1 MKTWAKRVAVLVA
14 VVSLSSLGYEAT
26 AGFRHLRMF
35 RSSCAGPSCS
45 GPSCWGPSFGCSA
58 PRGCHV
64 PMMSCGSPV
73 CSGPMYVTPPMMTSA
88 CSGPGCSMPMWGC
101 SAPMCAAPSCFQ
113 PAWSETGS
121 IGYGPAV
128 GFDPAYGVAPVYGST
143 GPAMPFQGG
152 GSYGIQGFGGVNAL
166 PAYYAPMSA
175 QYAPIPPAP
184 AADIVW

>member
-1 MKTWAKRVAVLVA
+1 MKTFAMRVAVLTA
-14 VVSLSSLGYEAT
+14 VVSLGSLGYEAT

-45 GPSCWGPSFGCSA
+45 GPGCWGPSFGCSA
-58 PRGCHV
+58 PRGCHI
-64 PMMSCGSPV
+64 PMMSCSGPS
-73 CSGPMYVTPPMMTSA
+73 CSGPIYVSPPMMTSA

-101 SAPMCAAPSCFQ
+101 SAPMCGGPSCFQ
-113 PAWSETGS
+113 PAWSGPGS
-121 IGYGPAV
+121 VGYGPSM
-128 GFDPAYGVAPVYGST
+128 GFDPVYDSAPVYGAT
-143 GPAMPFQGG
+143 GPTMPFQGV
-152 GSYGIQGFGGVNAL
+152 GSYGVQGFGGVHTL

>member
-1 MKTWAKRVAVLVA
+1 MKTFAMRVAVLTA

-35 RSSCAGPSCS
+35 RSSCAGPSCA
-45 GPSCWGPSFGCSA
+45 GPSCWGPSYGCSA
-58 PRGCHV
+58 P
-64 PMMSCGSPV
+64 
-73 CSGPMYVTPPMMTSA
+73 MYVSPPMMTSA

-101 SAPMCAAPSCFQ
+101 SAPMCGSPSCYQ
-113 PAWSETGS
+113 PAWSGPS
-121 IGYGPAV
+121 SVGYGPSM
-128 GFDPAYGVAPVYGST
+128 GFDPVYDTAPIYGAT

-152 GSYGIQGFGGVNAL
+152 GGFGVQGFGGVNTL